1 MQHHYSSRHS
11 FSGRHKIFSA
21 RMLGKSCR
29 VIGTIRPFSTMRDP
43 YAVLGVDRNT
53 SQEDIKSR
61 FRELAKRHHP
71 DLNTNDADA
80 SKKMAD
86 ITNAYD
92 ILTDKRKKAEFD
104 RSSMGGYSASSGD
117 SSSHSSAEWVD
128 PNQMFSEFSNIFGR
142 MGRHRPV
149 ARLATRGDDISMP
162 IEIDLVDAMSG
173 CVRNLTI
180 KCKQSCSSCSGS
192 GARPGTG
199 WTSCKTCKGTGTQ
212 RVERGIMTMGMP
224 CVRCGGSGQTIEHPC
239 LSCRGEGIRSEPKQ
253 VSVKVPSGVRNM
265 MELRIQGQGHCGSRG
280 GRSGDLFVTVKVKPD
295 DYFTIIDD
303 DVYVEMPITIRD
315 VLLGTSVKVRSIEP
329 QKPDFTVAIPP
340 GTLPGTTRTLPGRG
354 PPRPIS
360 GNSIGSRGDM
370 VLKIAL
376 KIQPIETL
384 TDRQKQLIEEFN
396 NIQCTLLDSQKP

>member
-1 MQHHYSSRHS
+1 
-11 FSGRHKIFSA
+11 
-21 RMLGKSCR
+21 MLGKSGRAFRVCR
-29 VIGTIRPFSTMRDP
+29 LFSTARDP
-43 YAVLGVDRNT
+43 YVVLGVDRT
-53 SQEDIKSR
+53 TTQEDIKAR
-61 FRELAKRHHP
+61 FRELAKKYHP
-71 DLNTNDADA
+71 DLNTHDADA

-104 RSSMGGYSASSGD
+104 RSSAGGFGSGSEG
-117 SSSHSSAEWVD
+117 SSSHSNAEWVD

-149 ARLATRGDDISMP
+149 GRVATRGDDISMSV
-162 IEIDLVDAMSG
+162 EIPLVDAMSG

-239 LSCRGEGIRSEPKQ
+239 LSCRGEGIGSEPKQ

-265 MELRIQGQGHCGSRG
+265 MDLRIQGQGHCGTRG

-303 DVYVEMPITIRD
+303 DVYVEIPITIRD
-315 VLLGTSVKVRSIEP
+315 ILLGTSVKVRSIDP
-329 QKPDFTVAIPP
+329 VKPDFNVALPP
-340 GTLPGTTRTLPGRG
+340 GTLPGTTRSLTGRG

-370 VLKIAL
+370 VLNFTL

-396 NIQCTLLDSQKP
+396 NIQETLLDSQKKS

>member
-1 MQHHYSSRHS
+1 MLTKRSRVAVIYRS
-11 FSGRHKIFSA
+11 FS
-21 RMLGKSCR
+21 
-29 VIGTIRPFSTMRDP
+29 STRDP
-43 YAVLGVDRNT
+43 YAVLGVDRST

-61 FRELAKRHHP
+61 FRELAKKYHP
-71 DLNTNDADA
+71 DLNTQDADA

-92 ILTDKRKKAEFD
+92 ILTDKKKKSDYD
-104 RSSMGGYSASSGD
+104 RASNAFNGGSSETSNSG
-117 SSSHSSAEWVD
+117 SNSEWVD

-149 ARLATRGDDISMP
+149 GRVAVRGDDIAVP
-162 IEIDLVDAMSG
+162 VEIDLIDAMSG
-173 CVRNLTI
+173 CVRNITI
-180 KCKQSCSSCSGS
+180 KAKQSCSSCSGS

-239 LSCRGEGIRSEPKQ
+239 LSCRGEGIKSEPKQ
-253 VSVKVPSGVRNM
+253 VSIKIPAGVRNL

-303 DVYVEMPITIRD
+303 DVYVDVPLSIRD
-315 VLLGTSVKVRSIEP
+315 VFLGTTAIKLRSIEP
-329 QKPDFTVAIPP
+329 GKPEIPLTLPP
-340 GTLPGTTRTLPGRG
+340 GTMPGSTRTLVGKG
-354 PPRPIS
+354 PPRPVS
-360 GNSIGSRGDM
+360 GTSIGSRGNM
-370 VLKIAL
+370 VLRFTL
-376 KIQPIETL
+376 NTQPIDTL
-384 TDRQKQLIEEFN
+384 TDRQKELIKEFDQ
-396 NIQCTLLDSQKP
+396 IQQQVIASRKS